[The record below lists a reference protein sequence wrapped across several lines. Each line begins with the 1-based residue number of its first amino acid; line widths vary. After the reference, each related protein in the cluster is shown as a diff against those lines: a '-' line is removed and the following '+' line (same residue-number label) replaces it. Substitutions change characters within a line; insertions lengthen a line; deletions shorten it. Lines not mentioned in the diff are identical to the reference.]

1 MGFQMPDIMDGD
13 VESAL
18 DAVRSSVMMSWG
30 KFMRSEMSLGKLCTQ
45 RWFQVAMP
53 VVLLVL
59 AIFYIKPD
67 WSTTDN
73 EDGTVSYNYVRIILI
88 SVTIYIIASI
98 TVIGT
103 KTVFAETR

>member
-1 MGFQMPDIMDGD
+1 MSFQMPEIMDSD
-13 VESAL
+13 VTSTL

-30 KFMRSEMSLGKLCTQ
+30 KFMRSEMSFEKLCSQ
-45 RWFQVAMP
+45 RWFQIAMP

-59 AIFYIKPD
+59 SIFYMKPD
-67 WSTTDN
+67 WATTDN
-73 EDGTVSYNYVRIILI
+73 DDGTVSYNYVRIILI

-98 TVIGT
+98 AVIGT